1 MSEMLLMYVA
11 FTGIRSNVKSK
22 DRKTDVNILTGKLL
36 LVSCKSYIKIFSF
49 VVSMEIYIA

>member
-1 MSEMLLMYVA
+1 MLLMYVA

-36 LVSCKSYIKIFSF
+36 LVSCKNYIKIFSF

>member
-1 MSEMLLMYVA
+1 MYVA

-22 DRKTDVNILTGKLL
+22 DRKADTNILTGKLL
-36 LVSCKSYIKIFSF
+36 LVSFKSYIKIFSF